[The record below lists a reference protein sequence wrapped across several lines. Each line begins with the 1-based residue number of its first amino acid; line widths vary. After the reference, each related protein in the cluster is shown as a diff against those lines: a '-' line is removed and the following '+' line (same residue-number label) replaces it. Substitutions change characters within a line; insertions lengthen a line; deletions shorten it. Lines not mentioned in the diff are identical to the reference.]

1 MIRAIFATCFLLG
14 FSATLVADDAC
25 NARHIDETVSVTKVF
40 DGDTLRLADK
50 RVLRFI
56 GINTPEIDHKHGQ
69 TEPLAETARDELIRL
84 IGRKKQVNIQYGSE
98 QKDRHGRLLVHVFAI
113 DGTNIQQSLLRQGL
127 LPAGRGRGTETT
139 AGCMGRTIFSSK
151 DDRGTGSWYAW
162 FPQDNRNYSTYREK
176 SKEYLA

>member
-127 LPAGRGRGTETT
+127 SFTR
-139 AGCMGRTIFSSK
+139 
-151 DDRGTGSWYAW
+151 
-162 FPQDNRNYSTYREK
+162 
-176 SKEYLA
+176 